1 MYLIGNRRGSRN
13 FSRGGGEEENV
24 ERKMFVDTRIN
35 ACTHKTRQTRNS
47 FSLFSF
53 QEDCQAPFNQER
65 SKLKKNTRLIQ
76 IKDIYVV
83 AIL

>member
-13 FSRGGGEEENV
+13 FSKGGGEEENV

-35 ACTHKTRQTRNS
+35 ACKHKTRQTRNS
-47 FSLFSF
+47 FSLFFFSSTI
-53 QEDCQAPFNQER
+53 QPR
-65 SKLKKNTRLIQ
+65 KVKTVKKNTRLIQ